1 MLSRAA
7 GMLTVCR
14 ATLRVCNAGVQA
26 KVHKLGS
33 RVMRVLGSEHDV
45 VWVDVTMQYH
55 AASSA

>member
-1 MLSRAA
+1 
-7 GMLTVCR
+7 MLTVCR
-14 ATLRVCNAGVQA
+14 AILRVCNAGVQA

-33 RVMRVLGSEHDV
+33 RLMRVLGSEHDV